1 MSSVGFNS
9 KGTSNELEQLREIC
23 SSIKDVLR
31 NIASAQNSLEAW
43 NFGAVKDYLK
53 NAQWHAG
60 EAKKVITVLGQTKSQ
75 KADRSKPAP
84 SS

>member
-1 MSSVGFNS
+1 
-9 KGTSNELEQLREIC
+9 
-23 SSIKDVLR
+23 VLR

-60 EAKKVITVLGQTKSQ
+60 EAKKVITVLGQTKNQ
-75 KADRSKPAP
+75 KADR
-84 SS
+84 